1 MKLRSVDVAALGD
14 SPWGTPDPFTA
25 TSAPRAVELAVVGA
39 GITGL
44 SAALSAARAGVNVA
58 VLDANLGRGATARS
72 GGIVLGETLVGPAI
86 GFDDCDLQL
95 GQWIAAE
102 RADCDFEWTGCWELT
117 RRAALSTTPMGWRD
131 GNELHILTEVRGGLL
146 DPSETAERTAAGK
159 RARRRAHRRSARGNG
174 DRAARDGTFLVGGG
188 FTVEARRVIVATDA
202 VAHRTI
208 ADPWPERTITVALQT
223 ESVPGLARVIGLE
236 RPFYT
241 SELPLLW
248 GRPLRD
254 GSLLFGR
261 ELIEWAAGTPPA
273 RSAALVRAAGQRLAG
288 RVRALHPALG
298 SIGIRRIWAGPTAR
312 TGAGV
317 PGLVFDPDGDTVLWA
332 GGYGGHG
339 LAQAFVVGRMA
350 AAWVSGRDISSMC
363 RRIRMQWPTDPGY
376 RSAANFRSSRLM

>member
-1 MKLRSVDVAALGD
+1 VRIADQH
-14 SPWGTPDPFTA
+14 
-25 TSAPRAVELAVVGA
+25 
-39 GITGL
+39 
-44 SAALSAARAGVNVA
+44 GV
-58 VLDANLGRGATARS
+58 TT
-72 GGIVLGETLVGPAI
+72 IE
-86 GFDDCDLQL
+86 
-95 GQWIAAE
+95 
-102 RADCDFEWTGCWELT
+102 
-117 RRAALSTTPMGWRD
+117 RRAT
-131 GNELHILTEVRGGLL
+131 
-146 DPSETAERTAAGK
+146 
-159 RARRRAHRRSARGNG
+159 
-174 DRAARDGTFLVGGG
+174 GTFLVGGG

-202 VAHRTI
+202 VAQRTI

-248 GRPLRD
+248 GRPLPD

-273 RSAALVRAAGQRLAG
+273 RSAALVCAAGQRLAG
-288 RVRALHPALG
+288 RVRALHPVLG

-350 AAWVSGRDISSMC
+350 AAWVCGRDISPMC
-363 RRIRMQWPTDPGY
+363 RRHPHAVGD
-376 RSAANFRSSRLM
+376 